1 MINIKELKIKEDFLK
16 LNKGDKII
24 FKYIKGKMFFLEIV
38 RIDNKQLVG
47 KPDINYL
54 QETFVNIDS
63 LVNRDLGKYI
73 DCVFKLS

>member
-38 RIDNKQLVG
+38 RIDNKQLIG
-47 KPDINYL
+47 KPDTNYL
-54 QETFVNIDS
+54 QETLADINS
-63 LVNRDLGKYI
+63 LINRDLGKYI
-73 DCVFKLS
+73 DCVVKLN

>member
-1 MINIKELKIKEDFLK
+1 MISIKELKTKEDFLK

-24 FKYIKGKMFFLEIV
+24 FKYTKGKMFFLEIV

-54 QETFVNIDS
+54 QETFVDIES
-63 LVNRDLGKYI
+63 LINRDLGRYV
-73 DCVFKLS
+73 DCVVKLN